1 MKKVILKPNIDSDLL
16 TTILDEVKVN
26 GRIGVY
32 NRLSSIDTINEINL
46 LAGIASYF
54 FQTDSYCLEMDE
66 KALTMFVLKY
76 ADSVQKVLP
85 EEIEPALLE
94 KCRAYLKMNRHMNEL
109 SNALSDLQSA
119 ESDLAYDY
127 EEITGGDSHMYT
139 FSDLDIE
146 EYRDYYS
153 LRNSSIREVFEELLN

>member
-1 MKKVILKPNIDSDLL
+1 
-16 TTILDEVKVN
+16 
-26 GRIGVY
+26 
-32 NRLSSIDTINEINL
+32 
-46 LAGIASYF
+46 
-54 FQTDSYCLEMDE
+54 MDE

-153 LRNSSIREVFEELLN
+153 LRNSSIEEVFEELLN